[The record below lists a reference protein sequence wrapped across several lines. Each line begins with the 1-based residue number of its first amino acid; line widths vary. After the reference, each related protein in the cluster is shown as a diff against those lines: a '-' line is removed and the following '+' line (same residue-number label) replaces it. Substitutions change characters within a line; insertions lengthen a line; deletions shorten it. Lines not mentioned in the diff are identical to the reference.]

1 MITLRRLHL
10 TALFLFPAV
19 MYAAGWQQSD
29 SLKMLIKN
37 NQVKDERHLYEICC
51 TIAQE
56 SADADEILHY
66 SNEAIRLAEK
76 LDINPARPYL
86 FKGVSYLNTGKL
98 ALALEYFT
106 KSANEY
112 IRSNT
117 QTGLASAY
125 LYIAEAYSMQ
135 DNHNNERFYLKK
147 AIDIFRAEG
156 DSVNMAT
163 ALHNLGYASYNMGQY
178 DTALVL
184 FQHTGDIY
192 MRLGYEMEYAY
203 CIGNSGLVY
212 SRLNE
217 LEKAEDNLL
226 NAIEQLNR
234 LGDEY
239 AVPEYM
245 IEYAAILQ
253 QQGNLSKAVEVAGQ
267 SYAIASGNNHIELM
281 RDAAYRLSKLYVDM
295 GKYDSACRFQE
306 LFISYN
312 DSVMNY
318 RNIQQMAD
326 LRTEFEVAQK
336 QSEVDVLEKNRIILR
351 IVIISLITI
360 LLLAGGLILLYY
372 INLKKLRKLTADLE
386 ERQLQLEEQR
396 EELKELNRIKDK
408 FFSVISHD
416 LRSPISS
423 IGGISHMIKESQ
435 EQNNMAMLTEITGYI
450 DQTVFSLTGL
460 LENLLNWAQSQQGKF
475 PYSEERLDLNEITGE
490 VVKLFASVS
499 LVKNIQVKLKLK
511 PGLVMKGDRNSLM
524 MIMRNL
530 LSNAIKFTPQGGM
543 VTIAGE
549 NTVDGWVKITV
560 TDSGIGIPEERIPWL
575 FEFRENKSTY
585 GTEREKGVGLGLT
598 LVGEFVKLNKGTIE
612 VKSIVGKG
620 TGFTLLFPACKD

>member
-1 MITLRRLHL
+1 MITLLRLSIIL
-10 TALFLFPAV
+10 IFLSQATIF
-19 MYAAGWQQSD
+19 AADWQQSD
-29 SLKMLIKN
+29 SLKGLIASN
-37 NQVKDERHLYEICC
+37 AVKDDQQFYNICC
-51 TIAQE
+51 AIAEE
-56 SADADEILHY
+56 SADADEILHF

-76 LDINPARPYL
+76 LNINPARPYL
-86 FKGVSYLNTGKL
+86 LKGVSYLNTGKL

-112 IRSNT
+112 IRSKT

-135 DNHNNERFYLKK
+135 DNHNNEKLYLKK
-147 AIDIFRAEG
+147 AIDIFRDEG
-156 DSVNMAT
+156 DSVSMAT

-178 DTALVL
+178 DTALVI

-192 MRLGYEMEYAY
+192 KRLGHSMEYAY

-212 SRLNE
+212 SRMNE
-217 LEKAEDNLL
+217 LGKAEHNLL
-226 NAIEQLNR
+226 YAIEQLNR

-253 QQGNLSKAVEVAGQ
+253 QKGQLSKAIEVAGQ
-267 SYAIASGNNHIELM
+267 SYAMASENDHIELM
-281 RDAAYRLSKLYVDM
+281 RDAAYRLSRLYMDM
-295 GKYDSACRFQE
+295 GKYDSACHFQE

-312 DSVMNY
+312 DSVKNY
-318 RNIQQMAD
+318 RNVQQMAD

-351 IVIISLITI
+351 IIIISLITI

-372 INLKKLRKLTADLE
+372 INLKKLRRLTSDLE
-386 ERQLQLEEQR
+386 ERQRQLEEQR

-423 IGGISHMIKESQ
+423 IGGISHLIKESL
-435 EQNNMAMLTEITGYI
+435 EQNNLAMLTEITGYI

-475 PYSEERLDLNEITGE
+475 PYSEEKLDLREIIGG

-499 LVKNIQVKLKLK
+499 LVKNIQVKLKIK
-511 PGLVMKGDRNSLM
+511 PGLLIRGDRNSLM
-524 MIMRNL
+524 MIIRNL

-543 VTIAGE
+543 ITITGDLAE
-549 NTVDGWVKITV
+549 DGGVKIAV

-585 GTEREKGVGLGLT
+585 GTEKEKGVGLGLT
-598 LVGEFVKLNKGTIE
+598 LVNEFVKLNKGTIE
-612 VKSIVGKG
+612 VNSTVGKG
-620 TGFTLLFPACKD
+620 TIFTLLFPVYK